1 MAARRIRL
9 TIATLA
15 VLDVL
20 MTCTGSDESVW
31 GFKICE
37 HAGLGPGTV
46 YPILDRLESAGWISG
61 FWEFDPPADR
71 PRRRLYEITGLGR
84 SELAAAIAARPRT
97 GVAWARLARPGSLA

>member
-9 TIATLA
+9 TITTLA

-20 MTCTGSDESVW
+20 MTCAGSDESVW

-37 HAGLGPGTV
+37 QAGLGPGTV

-61 FWEFDPPADR
+61 FWESAPPADR
-71 PRRRLYEITGLGR
+71 PRRRLYEMTALGR
-84 SELAAAIAARPRT
+84 SEFAAAIATRPRA
-97 GVAWARLARPGSLA
+97 GIAWARLARPGGLA